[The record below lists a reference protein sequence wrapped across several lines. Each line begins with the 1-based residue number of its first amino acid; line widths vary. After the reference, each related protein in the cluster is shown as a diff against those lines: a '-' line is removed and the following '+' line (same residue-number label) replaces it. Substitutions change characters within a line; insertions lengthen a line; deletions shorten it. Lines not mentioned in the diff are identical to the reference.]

1 MKGRKDTVNGL
12 EKGEDKF
19 MKEQDKRFRGTDF
32 NLSETEKDD
41 TGTVSS
47 RDWY

>member
-1 MKGRKDTVNGL
+1 
-12 EKGEDKF
+12 
-19 MKEQDKRFRGTDF
+19 MKEQDKRLQDFRGTDF